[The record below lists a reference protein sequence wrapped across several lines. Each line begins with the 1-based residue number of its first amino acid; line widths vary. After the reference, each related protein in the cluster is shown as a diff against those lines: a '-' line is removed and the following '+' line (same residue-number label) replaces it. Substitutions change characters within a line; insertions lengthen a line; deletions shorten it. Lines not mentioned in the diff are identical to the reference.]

1 MQANG
6 IRVAVSKNN
15 FSTGLKYAKQLGGKF
30 DGATKTWILPAT
42 ETVRNHLRVAG
53 VYGLVIAN
61 PVAGHDAG
69 CSAYYMPN
77 GVCECQE

>member
-1 MQANG
+1 MQTNG
-6 IRVAVSKNN
+6 IRVSISKHN
-15 FSTGLKYAKQLGGKF
+15 FSTGLKNARSLGGKYEP
-30 DGATKTWILPAT
+30 ATKTWMLPAT
-42 ETVRNHLRVAG
+42 ETVRNHLRIAG

-77 GVCECQE
+77 GVCECRE